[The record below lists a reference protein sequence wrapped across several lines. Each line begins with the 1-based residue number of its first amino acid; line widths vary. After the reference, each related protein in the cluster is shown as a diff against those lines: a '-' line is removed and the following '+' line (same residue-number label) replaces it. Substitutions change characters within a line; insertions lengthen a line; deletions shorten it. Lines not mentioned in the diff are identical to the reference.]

1 MDQYN
6 LQESIKAQRIYCE
19 EKGLPHFAPNFGV
32 CWSCNQ
38 QIYSAIEQ
46 ERKNYVGESVIYT
59 TGISTEKAGSE
70 LVTGCPHCN
79 RSYCD

>member
-1 MDQYN
+1 MGEFN
-6 LQESIKAQRIYCE
+6 IQESIKAQADYCIRE
-19 EKGLPHFAPNFGV
+19 GAPHFAPESGR

-38 QIYSAIEQ
+38 NIYQSKEKVYQ
-46 ERKNYVGESVIYT
+46 YGTPRVTV
-59 TGISTEKAGSE
+59 TGITTEKATNQ